1 MQLIGKNLHSD
12 LPFFL
17 SRNLFTEDIN
27 LKKDGSALQQSIIN
41 ITLTNLGERPFLPD
55 FGGSIYDMLFEN
67 FDPVNP
73 NDDINLLGYKYRIK
87 NSLDMYE
94 PRIFCEDIVFS
105 TEPTELRTVLI
116 DVIYRE
122 SNSPASKTL
131 RISLERTR

>member
-1 MQLIGKNLHSD
+1 
-12 LPFFL
+12 
-17 SRNLFTEDIN
+17 
-27 LKKDGSALQQSIIN
+27 
-41 ITLTNLGERPFLPD
+41 
-55 FGGSIYDMLFEN
+55 
-67 FDPVNP
+67 
-73 NDDINLLGYKYRIK
+73 
-87 NSLDMYE
+87 MYE